1 MQTPQRIQHIDAWRL
16 IAVALVI
23 MSHVVQYS
31 HPWYTAHIRPDLVPL
46 FWRFGN
52 FGVQLFFCISG
63 FVICRGMLSEQRQTG
78 TVSLKSFY
86 VRRFLRIVPPVALYM
101 LALAA
106 FSAAGLIQMHPME
119 FARAA
124 AFVCN
129 VNVNACGSYLA
140 HTWSL
145 AYEEQF
151 YVLFPVV
158 FIIAAQVGGRRVIVA
173 LLAAVMCLALGAKA
187 TSHHL
192 LALFASTFGYML
204 AGCVAAL
211 YWERIHGFVNS
222 MSVAAWCTL
231 VVTTTMLAC
240 VITLPLPIAYTFSVV
255 VAPFCVCA
263 MILGTP
269 VSSRPVAAFFM
280 HPAASYLGKI
290 SFTIYL
296 WQQLATVKPLGAPLY
311 TFLALAVV
319 LGIAVLSYRYF
330 ELPLIRLGHWFS
342 ARQTARV
349 GNGTLA

>member
-31 HPWYTAHIRPDLVPL
+31 HPWYAAHIRPEIFPM

-63 FVICRGMLSEQRQTG
+63 FVICRGMLSEQRKTG
-78 TVSLKSFY
+78 TVSLKNFY

-106 FSAAGLIQMHPME
+106 LSAAGLIQVHAME

-151 YVLFPVV
+151 YILFPFV
-158 FIIAAQVGGRRVIVA
+158 FIGAALVGGRRAIVA
-173 LLAAVMCLALGAKA
+173 LLVGVMCLALGAKA
-187 TSHHL
+187 TSHNL
-192 LALFASTFGYML
+192 LALFAATFGYML
-204 AGCVAAL
+204 TGCVAAL
-211 YWERIHGFVNS
+211 YWDRVQPALNRLP
-222 MSVAAWCTL
+222 VAAWCVL
-231 VVTTTMLAC
+231 ALTTTLFAC
-240 VITLPLPIAYTFSVV
+240 VITLPLVLAYTFSVV
-255 VAPFCVCA
+255 IAPVCVCA

-269 VSSRPVAAFFM
+269 VSSRTVAAFFM
-280 HPAASYLGKI
+280 HPAAAYLGKI

-296 WQQLATVKPLGAPLY
+296 WQQLATLKPLGAPSA
-311 TFLALAVV
+311 TFVALATVMAV
-319 LGIAVLSYRYF
+319 AVLSYRYF
-330 ELPLIRLGHWFS
+330 ELPLIRLGHWYS
-342 ARQTARV
+342 ARQTVSVRDR
-349 GNGTLA
+349 TLA